1 MSRRGCDPLQALTPH
16 SNPLG
21 AQGEGRSSSAPGRAV
36 LSLEGGLG
44 HRDVAGVP
52 GMGPGR
58 AAQGLAALWGPCSA
72 CLCSVWLCT
81 ELTSPG
87 LCHIVHYVIIIKM

>member
-1 MSRRGCDPLQALTPH
+1 MSFLNSEHTCLAWKLDSAGWGMTRRGCDPLQALTPH

-52 GMGPGR
+52 GMGPG
-58 AAQGLAALWGPCSA
+58 
-72 CLCSVWLCT
+72 
-81 ELTSPG
+81 
-87 LCHIVHYVIIIKM
+87 